1 MGEGGRPLTQVV
13 PASPFPRYPFQH
25 IEEIDTTR
33 IAGLRLPAAAI
44 GALAALPFL
53 VLELVNRR
61 EFGEGFHVA
70 LFVLLWMLP
79 AGIVGM
85 TRSIIRRRRPGAA
98 GMALRVSLVGLFA
111 WLWVGL
117 LIDQMPCFL
126 GVPNCD

>member
-1 MGEGGRPLTQVV
+1 M
-13 PASPFPRYPFQH
+13 
-25 IEEIDTTR
+25 
-33 IAGLRLPAAAI
+33 
-44 GALAALPFL
+44 PFL

-61 EFGEGFHVA
+61 EFGEGFPVA

-79 AGIVGM
+79 AGFVGM
-85 TRSIIRRRRPGAA
+85 TRSMLSRGRSGAA

>member
-1 MGEGGRPLTQVV
+1 V

-25 IEEIDTTR
+25 VEEIDTTR

-44 GALAALPFL
+44 GALAGLPFL

-61 EFGEGFHVA
+61 EFGEGFPVA

-85 TRSIIRRRRPGAA
+85 TRSMISQATIRRRRDGPQRQPRGSVRL
-98 GMALRVSLVGLFA
+98 ALGRPFDRPDA
-111 WLWVGL
+111 L
-117 LIDQMPCFL
+117 LSRCAQLRLTSPAQ
-126 GVPNCD
+126 

>member
-1 MGEGGRPLTQVV
+1 
-13 PASPFPRYPFQH
+13 
-25 IEEIDTTR
+25 
-33 IAGLRLPAAAI
+33 
-44 GALAALPFL
+44 LPFL

-85 TRSIIRRRRPGAA
+85 TRSMIRRRRPGAA

-117 LIDQMPCFL
+117 FIDQMPCFL